1 MNDKKPRII
10 SIDDESSFT
19 ELIKQYFEPR
29 GYEIDITSNGRQ
41 GIDFMKEN
49 QYDVALL
56 DLKMEGINGDEV
68 MREIKRI
75 DPTIKVIFITA
86 YSDSGKTRSRLMT
99 EGAFGFMEKPIS
111 SLKDLEELVL
121 KAASSRNN
129 KGDGMD
135 LKLLVVDDEV
145 DICDFVKNFFKERSF
160 EVFVAY
166 DGKEALAIVESRQPD
181 IILLDMKMPVMDG
194 MSFAKEMQRK
204 DRKAKI
210 IMVTA
215 VDDVEKV
222 EEAKKHGVVEYITK
236 PLLLEQLE
244 RTVLTVAEQIK
255 MSK

>member
-1 MNDKKPRII
+1 MNENKPRIL
-10 SIDDESSFT
+10 SIDDEVSFT

-29 GYEIDITSNGRQ
+29 GYGIDITSNGVQ
-41 GIDFMKEN
+41 GIEFMREN
-49 QYDVALL
+49 KYDVALL
-56 DLKMEGINGDEV
+56 DLKMEGLNGDEV

-75 DPTIKVIFITA
+75 DPTVKVIFITA

-111 SLKDLEELVL
+111 SLKNLEDMVL
-121 KAASSRNN
+121 KASMSRKN

-135 LKLLVVDDEV
+135 LKLLIVDDEV
-145 DICDFVKNFFKERSF
+145 DICDFVKNFFKERNF

-181 IILLDMKMPVMDG
+181 IILLDMKMPVLDG
-194 MSFAKEMQRK
+194 MGFAKEMKRK

-210 IMVTA
+210 IMITA
-215 VDDVEKV
+215 VDDVEKM

-244 RTVLTVAEQIK
+244 RTVLTVAEQLK
-255 MSK
+255 MEE